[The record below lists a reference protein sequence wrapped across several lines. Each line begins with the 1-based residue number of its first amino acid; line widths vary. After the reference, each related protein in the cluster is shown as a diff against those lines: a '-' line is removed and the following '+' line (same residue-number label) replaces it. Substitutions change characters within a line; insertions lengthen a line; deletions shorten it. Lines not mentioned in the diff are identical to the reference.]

1 MTVDITYETL
11 QNNWLLDRWDRQ
23 QFVDY
28 YHSKGF
34 IGVITQTGE
43 IVNLTEVPGIQFL
56 LYGDLI

>member
-1 MTVDITYETL
+1 MTVDITSETL

-28 YHSKGF
+28 YYSKGCV
-34 IGVITQTGE
+34 GMITQTGE